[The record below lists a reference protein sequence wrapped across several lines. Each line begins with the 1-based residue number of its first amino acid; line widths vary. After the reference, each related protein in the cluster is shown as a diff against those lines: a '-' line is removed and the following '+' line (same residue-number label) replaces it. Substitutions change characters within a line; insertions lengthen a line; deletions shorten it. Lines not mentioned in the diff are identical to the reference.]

1 MFDKLLKM
9 MEIFTRSHFPSFLL
23 GCWFDVTSYFVTHL
37 LPTKY
42 NRLDMY
48 GMVPFGGKPHWGR
61 TVFPF
66 SFLNKF
72 QKPTENRFLTET
84 WQKSL
89 QLWERNLKCVL
100 RKSCSPRLATLLTRD
115 WGIIQRWRVWWS
127 KSFERKKGVQAW
139 NSVKYFHPCY
149 AEISIA
155 QHGKSMLNSRLSI
168 AAFPRDHQV
177 IRTHIKHVTKIVQY
191 IRSESFSAWLTTLLI
206 CIHWQLHGKR
216 FAMMHVHHQ
225 SLFLSTPWDFK
236 AIPNTT

>member
-1 MFDKLLKM
+1 MTASLMWRRILLHTCFQPN
-9 MEIFTRSHFPSFLL
+9 ITDWTCTAWFPL
-23 GCWFDVTSYFVTHL
+23 GENHI
-37 LPTKY
+37 
-42 NRLDMY
+42 
-48 GMVPFGGKPHWGR
+48 WGR

-155 QHGKSMLNSRLSI
+155 QHGKSMLLQNHIEYFKKKSEFAQRLRLDPEMKRI
-168 AAFPRDHQV
+168 QNLTRTNGGAA
-177 IRTHIKHVTKIVQY
+177 
-191 IRSESFSAWLTTLLI
+191 
-206 CIHWQLHGKR
+206 
-216 FAMMHVHHQ
+216 
-225 SLFLSTPWDFK
+225 
-236 AIPNTT
+236 